1 MKGNPEVV
9 AVLQSALALE
19 ATIHLQYGTDARCLR
34 EVGLKRNAKKAA
46 EFGGDSGKF
55 LGKVEDRVLFLEGSV
70 AYAPTPVMDSSSV
83 TAMLQRELGLEM
95 GIVEPYER
103 AVVAAQQALDD
114 TTRNLFEHLLKWHQ
128 EHVDHLERELGL
140 ITKLGEAG
148 YFAARMR

>member
-34 EVGLKRNAKKAA
+34 EVGLKKNAKKAA
-46 EFGGDSGKF
+46 GFGGDSGKF
-55 LGKVEDRVLFLEGSV
+55 LGMVEDRVLFLEGSV
-70 AYAPTPVMDSSSV
+70 AYAPAPVLDSASV

-95 GIVEPYER
+95 AIVAPYES
-103 AVVAAQQALDD
+103 AVVVAQQALDD

-148 YFAARMR
+148 YFTARMQ

>member
-34 EVGLKRNAKKAA
+34 EVGLKKNAKKAA
-46 EFGGDSGKF
+46 DFGGDSGKF
-55 LGKVEDRVLFLEGSV
+55 LGMVEDRVLFLEGSV
-70 AYAPTPVMDSSSV
+70 AYAPAPVLDSASV

-95 GIVEPYER
+95 AIVAPYES
-103 AVVAAQQALDD
+103 AVVVAQQALDD

-128 EHVDHLERELGL
+128 EHVDHLERELL
-140 ITKLGEAG
+140 FLGQHEQPRDENRIG
-148 YFAARMR
+148 V